1 VEPHTASFREEAGRS
16 LQVAVA
22 EVFPAIMA
30 VQGTGNEHSEEKI
43 PEEGASTGLLG
54 EEEAVVEDGEGDR
67 KEGIVDLDLAVV
79 VGLVVVGV

>member
-1 VEPHTASFREEAGRS
+1 MFRRRS
-16 LQVAVA
+16 PLPRLAARAAVD
-22 EVFPAIMA
+22 FR
-30 VQGTGNEHSEEKI
+30 
-43 PEEGASTGLLG
+43 TGLLG